1 MFGDPVSNPKGWEK
15 VDFGNFITVLTD
27 YHSNGSYETL
37 RDHVTLKNEPDYAL
51 MVRTTDLESNNF
63 VEGVNYIDERAYNH
77 LSKSKVYGGE
87 IIMNKIGSAGKVYRM
102 PKLNRPVSLGMNAF
116 LLRFNDT
123 INDVFLYFSLQK
135 YQDAIINEFAALG
148 MQVSISEK
156 QKTAKSN
163 INSAFL
169 KSETIW
175 KELVLEGVIPQ
186 NGLNEIASI
195 KIKIEVDKQPP
206 LGFSTEEKLLLK
218 PFSFYVKCLSLPD
231 LFAGKMHAL
240 LFRKWSTNVKG
251 RDWYDM
257 EWYIK
262 KGYTLNLEH
271 FLLRAIDSGDWKK
284 ETINEEGF
292 RKLLS
297 EKIDSIKMEFVKTD
311 ISRFIKEQNALEIW
325 SPNYFDDLTAKL
337 KINIPR

>member
-1 MFGDPVSNPKGWEK
+1 MIKEW
-15 VDFGNFITVLTD
+15 
-27 YHSNGSYETL
+27 
-37 RDHVTLKNEPDYAL
+37 
-51 MVRTTDLESNNF
+51 LESYHPANREEAKDALREIMQEIALAGLN
-63 VEGVNYIDERAYNH
+63 RAGFFE
-77 LSKSKVYGGE
+77 KAAFYGGT
-87 IIMNKIGSAGKVYRM
+87 A
-102 PKLNRPVSLGMNAF
+102 
-116 LLRFNDT
+116 LRIFYGLDRFSE
-123 INDVFLYFSLQK
+123 DLDFSLLAIDPGFSLEK

-156 QKTAKSN
+156 QKAAKSN

-186 NGLNEIASI
+186 NGLKEVANI
-195 KIKIEVDKQPP
+195 KIKIEVDKEPP

-240 LFRKWSTNVKG
+240 LFRKWGTNVKG

-257 EWYIK
+257 EWYVK
-262 KGYTLNLEH
+262 KGYPLNLDH

-284 ETINEEGF
+284 ETISEEEF

-297 EKIDSIKMEFVKTD
+297 EKIESVKMDFVKTD
-311 ISRFIKEQNALEIW
+311 ISRFIKNSKVLEIW
-325 SPNYFDDLTAKL
+325 SPGYFHDLSAKL
-337 KINIPR
+337 KINTSS